1 MNYIYAA
8 VQANNNDIQATKE
21 EVCAVSELI
30 VAVYEEESAAA
41 E

>member
-8 VQANNNDIQATKE
+8 VQANNKDIQSTKE
-21 EVCAVSELI
+21 EVWEVSDLI